1 MSEEIKHLRVLAK
14 EYATKTMENEWT
26 WHFDYDDCVTEK
38 FAQLIVLKCAKA
50 AEMAYKA
57 GLECPEI
64 YIIESLGLGTENG
77 AVNWWFDN
85 KHLIEK

>member
-38 FAQLIVLKCAKA
+38 FAQLIVLQCIDLCLDRHHTWRWDDEPDSSSGPRDCA
-50 AEMAYKA
+50 
-57 GLECPEI
+57 
-64 YIIESLGLGTENG
+64 ESIKTYFG
-77 AVNWWFDN
+77 V
-85 KHLIEK
+85 K